1 MRWSVNLGRLFGI
14 RVELHVT
21 FVLFIGWIAV
31 NQGLFTGNV
40 MRAAAA
46 VALLLLVFCCVV
58 LHELGHALTARRFG
72 IATRDIVLLPIG
84 GVARLERMP
93 EKPGQEMLVAVAG
106 PAVNVLI
113 AALLVLLMTLTGRPT
128 DLARLGGGLVE
139 TLLLVNVL
147 MVLFNLIPAF
157 PMDGGRVLRALLA
170 MRLPYLRATKIA
182 SAVGQGAALLLGVAG
197 LYYFNNWM
205 LAFVALFVFLA
216 AGEER
221 ALVQTRTSLTG
232 LPVRAAMLTDFRHLE
247 VGEPLR
253 RAVEYLM
260 TGSQQDFPVLDGGE
274 LRGVL
279 TRAGLVTALE
289 RRGLDAPV
297 EEAMNPTPCS
307 ADAGEPLEGVVS
319 RMRGRDCSVV
329 PVLEQGRLVGL
340 VTVENVGDLLLV
352 REALRRYAS
361 GG

>member
-1 MRWSVNLGRLFGI
+1 MRWSIHIGRLFGI
-14 RVELHVT
+14 RIELHVT
-21 FVLFIGWIAV
+21 FLLFIGWIAV
-31 NQGLFTGNV
+31 NQGLLAGDVT
-40 MRAAAA
+40 RAATT
-46 VALLLLVFCCVV
+46 VALMLLVFSCVV

-93 EKPGQEMLVAVAG
+93 EKPGQEMLVAIAG

-113 AALLVLLMTLTGRPT
+113 VVLLVLLMMLTGRPT
-128 DLARLGGGLVE
+128 DLARLGQGLLE

-170 MRLPYLRATKIA
+170 LRLPYLRATKIA

-197 LYYFNNWM
+197 LFYFNNWM
-205 LAFVALFVFLA
+205 LAFVALFVFIA

-232 LPVRAAMLTDFRHLE
+232 LPVRAAMLTDFRSLE
-247 VGEPLR
+247 VHEPLR
-253 RAVEYLM
+253 RAVEHLM
-260 TGSQQDFPVLDGGE
+260 TGSQQDFPVLEGDE

-279 TRAGLVTALE
+279 TRAGLVAALE
-289 RRGLDAPV
+289 RRGLNV
-297 EEAMNPTPCS
+297 SVGEAMSPHPCS
-307 ADAGEPLEGVVS
+307 AEAGEPLEGVVS
-319 RMRGRDCSVV
+319 RMRGRECSVV

-340 VTVENVGDLLLV
+340 VTLDNVGDLLLV
-352 REALRRYAS
+352 REALRKYAS
-361 GG
+361 GA